1 MTAQEIFQKSDYNIV
16 ANGKLREPQIGGYLA
31 VVNFF
36 GKNKGH
42 VILQIPVGCG
52 KTGLMSILPFGIS
65 TGRVLII
72 APNLEIR
79 KNITD
84 ELDITSTKC
93 FWKKTGVLQD
103 CKNGPFVAM
112 LDGKANIHDC
122 NDSHFVVTN
131 IQQLASSA
139 DKWLPDF
146 TDDYFDLILVDEGHH
161 NVAPSWTKVF
171 TKFRKAKIVSLTA
184 TPVRSDG
191 QKVEGE
197 TIYRYPFSR
206 AMIKG
211 YIKDITS
218 VSVAPKKIHFTY
230 KGDEKRH
237 SLEEVLKLRD
247 KDWFS
252 RGVALSRESNI
263 SIVDASIQWLN
274 YLRGTETHHQII
286 AVACT
291 IDHAREVRSLY
302 EERGISTREIHSDMD
317 EKEREEILRELRNF
331 KLDCVVQVQLLGE
344 GFDHKYLSVAAIFRP
359 FRSLSP
365 YIQFIGRIMRVIQQN
380 APGHLDNRGFIVS
393 HVGLN
398 IDKHWDD
405 FKLFDKDD
413 QDTIKKWLQ
422 ASNIKTPKE
431 DENGEIKRR
440 KLSPEMI
447 VLDEI
452 IDKFITQD
460 FIDPSDDAAIDNLI
474 AIIQKSGFT
483 LESLGLTREDLKQ
496 RMIRE
501 RKKIELEPET
511 ISISPQKRRIQGRRR
526 LSEQERSLANRIL
539 QSLRLAPNT
548 PQLIKIFPQLG
559 AINNFGV
566 TVQLIAQK
574 VDELLKITSGQRDK
588 LSLKQIEQARAE
600 LDNIGDEVQDF
611 IQFKLTK

>member
-1 MTAQEIFQKSDYNIV
+1 MTAQEIFQKSAYNI
-16 ANGKLREPQIGGYLA
+16 ATNSNLREPQIKGYLA
-31 VVNFF
+31 VANFF
-36 GKNKGH
+36 RKNKGH

-52 KTGLMSILPFGIS
+52 KTGLISILPFGLS
-65 TGRVLII
+65 TGRVLVI

-84 ELDITSTKC
+84 VLDINSTKC
-93 FWKKTGVLQD
+93 FWKKTDVLQD
-103 CKNGPFVAM
+103 YKNGPFVAM
-112 LDGKANIHDC
+112 LDNKANIHDC
-122 NDSHFVVTN
+122 DDSHFVVTN

-171 TKFRKAKIVSLTA
+171 TKFRNAKIVSLTA

-191 QKVEGE
+191 QKIDGE
-197 TIYRYPFSR
+197 TIYRYPFSK

-218 VSVAPKKIHFTY
+218 VNVAPKKIHFIY
-230 KGDEKRH
+230 KGDEERH

-252 RGVALSRESNI
+252 KGVALSRESNI
-263 SIVDASIQWLN
+263 SVIDASIQWLK
-274 YLRGTETHHQII
+274 YLRSTETYHQII
-286 AVACT
+286 AVACS
-291 IDHAREVRSLY
+291 IDHAREIRSLY
-302 EERGISTREIHSDMD
+302 EERGVSTREIHSDMD
-317 EKEREEILRELRNF
+317 EKERKEILRDLRNF
-331 KLDCVVQVQLLGE
+331 KIDCIVQVQLLGE

-365 YIQFIGRIMRVIQQN
+365 YIQFVGRIMRVVQQN
-380 APGHLDNRGFIVS
+380 APRHLDNRGFIVS
-393 HVGLN
+393 HIGLN
-398 IDKHWDD
+398 IDRHWDD
-405 FKLFDKDD
+405 FKLFDKND
-413 QDTIKKWLQ
+413 QDTIKRWLQ
-422 ASNIKTPKE
+422 ANNINLPYE
-431 DENGEIKRR
+431 DQNEGMKRR
-440 KLSPEMI
+440 KLSPEMV

-483 LESLGLTREDLKQ
+483 LESLELTREDLKQ

-511 ISISPQKRRIQGRRR
+511 ISTSPQKKRIQGRKR
-526 LSEQERSLANRIL
+526 LSQQERSLANRIL
-539 QSLRLAPNT
+539 KALNLAPNT

-566 TVQLIAQK
+566 TVQLVAQK
-574 VDELLKITSGQRDK
+574 VDEFLKITSGQRDK
-588 LSLKQIEQARAE
+588 LSLKQIEQARAK
-600 LDNIGDEVQDF
+600 LDDIGDEVQNF
-611 IQFKLTK
+611 IQSKLMK